1 VDLVLR
7 DQSSDDIRRWF
18 KALKQVLV
26 VSQPLSHQEALNVLE
41 LHICGRLGH
50 YQCNGLP
57 LMNTALDRCP
67 DQRSRTE
74 KALLPVPHQST
85 NKVRQDIGGVTEGLY
100 LHEQFCPK

>member
-1 VDLVLR
+1 
-7 DQSSDDIRRWF
+7 
-18 KALKQVLV
+18 
-26 VSQPLSHQEALNVLE
+26 
-41 LHICGRLGH
+41 
-50 YQCNGLP
+50 
-57 LMNTALDRCP
+57 MNTALDRCP